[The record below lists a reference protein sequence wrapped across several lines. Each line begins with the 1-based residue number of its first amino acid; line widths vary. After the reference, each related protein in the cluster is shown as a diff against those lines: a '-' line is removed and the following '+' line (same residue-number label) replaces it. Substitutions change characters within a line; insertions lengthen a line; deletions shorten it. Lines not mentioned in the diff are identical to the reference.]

1 MRILGLMTKIF
12 NAVVL
17 GASGYTG
24 AETIRLISGHPNM
37 RLKAL
42 TANAQAGK
50 KFGELYPHLFQ
61 YADMELL
68 KAEDVDWS
76 DVDVAFGCLP
86 HGASEEL
93 LSELPSHVKVIDLS
107 ADFRLRSPATYAKT
121 YGREHLHPQK
131 TVNAIYGL
139 TEYARDEI
147 KKSSPPIIACPGCYP
162 TATLLALKPL
172 LGKNLIN
179 HEDIIIDAK
188 SGVSGAGRS
197 LKQSNLFCEIDE
209 AMYAYGVGK
218 HRHAPEIE
226 QELSNMCGFKDVI
239 VNFTPHLIPMTRG
252 EYITAHV
259 KMAEGVKVE
268 DLRNALEEK
277 YKDEP
282 FVRVAPVGAV
292 PDSRWVKGTNAC
304 VINVFQDRIPNR
316 AIVISTIDNLIKGS
330 GGQAIQN
337 FNVLFGLEE
346 TTGLTATPMF
356 P

>member
-1 MRILGLMTKIF
+1 MVKDRL

-24 AETIRLISGHPNM
+24 AETIRLIAAHPNI
-37 RLKAL
+37 RLNAL
-42 TANAQAGK
+42 TANQQAGK
-50 KFGELYPHLFQ
+50 PFGELYPHLHQF
-61 YADMELL
+61 ANMTLL
-68 KAEDVDWS
+68 KAEDVNWADI
-76 DVDVAFGCLP
+76 DVAFGCLP

-93 LSELPSHVKVIDLS
+93 LSELPSHVKIIDLS
-107 ADFRLRSPATYAKT
+107 ADFRLRDPSLYAKT

-131 TVNAIYGL
+131 TIDAIYGL
-139 TEYARDEI
+139 TEFARDEI
-147 KKSSPPIIACPGCYP
+147 KGTDRAIACPGCYP

-172 LGKNLIN
+172 LAAGVIS

-197 LKQSNLFCEIDE
+197 LKQSNLYCEIAE
-209 AMYAYGVGK
+209 SMYAYGVGK

-226 QELSNMCGFKDVI
+226 QELAIAARKNII

-259 KMAEGVKVE
+259 KIANGSNIN
-268 DLRNALEEK
+268 DLRETLLKQFEDEK
-277 YKDEP
+277 
-282 FVRVAPVGAV
+282 FVRIAAPNAV
-292 PDSRWVKGTNAC
+292 PDSRWVKGTNSC
-304 VINVFQDRIPNR
+304 VINVFEDRIPGR

-337 FNVLFGLEE
+337 FNVVFGFDESI
-346 TTGLTATPMF
+346 GLTDTPSF

>member
-1 MRILGLMTKIF
+1 MAQIV

-24 AETIRLISGHPNM
+24 AETIRLIENHPNL
-37 RLKAL
+37 RLAAL

-50 KFGELYPHLFQ
+50 KFGELYPHLFN
-61 YADMELL
+61 YAHMDLL
-68 KAEDVDWS
+68 KAEDVNWD
-76 DVDVAFGCLP
+76 DIGVAFGCLP

-93 LSELPSHVKVIDLS
+93 LAELPSHVKVIDLS
-107 ADFRLRSPATYAKT
+107 ADFRLRSPTLYAQT

-131 TVNAIYGL
+131 TIDAIYGL
-139 TEYARDEI
+139 TEFARDEL
-147 KKSSPPIIACPGCYP
+147 KKSPPIIACPGCYP

-172 LGKNLIN
+172 LAAGVISP
-179 HEDIIIDAK
+179 EDIIIDAK

-197 LKQSNLFCEIDE
+197 LKQSNLYCEIAE
-209 AMYAYGVGK
+209 SMYAYGVGK

-226 QELSNMCGFKDVI
+226 QELGFAVGKDMV

-252 EYITAHV
+252 EYVTSHV
-259 KMAEGVKVE
+259 KMANGASVE
-268 DLRNALEEK
+268 DLRNALLTK
-277 YKDEP
+277 FKDES

-304 VINVFQDRIPNR
+304 VINVFADRIPGR

-337 FNVLFGLEE
+337 FNVAFGFDE
-346 TTGLTATPMF
+346 TAGLTATPSF